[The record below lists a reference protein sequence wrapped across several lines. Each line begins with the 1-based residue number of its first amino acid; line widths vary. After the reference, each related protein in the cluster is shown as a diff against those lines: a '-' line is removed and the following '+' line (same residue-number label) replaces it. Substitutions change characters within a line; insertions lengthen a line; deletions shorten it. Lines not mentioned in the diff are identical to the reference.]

1 MIYTR
6 AMPPSPL
13 TTSTEAKPGPRDRLL
28 DSARALTYQ
37 QGVNVGVD
45 AILEH
50 ANVARRSLYQHF
62 GGKDELIA
70 ATLRASADADEQR
83 YRAALDSGGEE
94 PRERLLAV
102 FDTLDKTTSSK
113 DFRGCRY
120 TAAELSLPNPK
131 HPAHAEVRAYKQRL
145 HDLFHRELEA
155 LGHAAPAT
163 AADELLM
170 LVDGV
175 LINAVTRPETHP
187 GQTARRLAE
196 LVLDQHPARVVTTD
210 AKARNENQRQGH

>member
-1 MIYTR
+1 MIYDCGV
-6 AMPPSPL
+6 SHPL
-13 TTSTEAKPGPRDRLL
+13 TTSSGAKPGPRDRLL
-28 DSARALTYQ
+28 RGARELTYEL
-37 QGVNVGVD
+37 GVNVGVD

-70 ATLRASADADEQR
+70 ATLRASAEVDEQR
-83 YRAALDSGGEE
+83 YRAALDSGGQD
-94 PRERLLAV
+94 PRARLLAV
-102 FDTLDKTTSSK
+102 FDALDETTSSTQ
-113 DFRGCRY
+113 FRGCRY
-120 TAAELSLPNPK
+120 LAAELSLPDPE

-145 HDLFHRELEA
+145 HELFQRELET
-155 LGHAAPAT
+155 LGHPTPAS

-175 LINAVTRPETHP
+175 LINAVTRPESHP

-196 LVLDQHPARVVTTD
+196 IVLDQRAVPPANGKQAPPAEEPAR
-210 AKARNENQRQGH
+210 RP